1 MAVDMHY
8 TDVVATCVPDLRATR
23 SITVRRAHAAG
34 ENWIVLLSA
43 AGIVIH
49 LCLRF
54 LVHLGSELSNI
65 PLYVAIALGGAPLLW
80 GLTRRLWRREFGS
93 DLLAGLSILT
103 AVLTGQYLVATIIVL
118 MLSGGTALESYATE
132 RAKSVLSALGKRTP
146 TIAHRKTDAG
156 PSDISVD
163 QIGIGDTLV
172 ILPHEIAPVDG
183 TVLEGRGRMDES
195 FLTGE
200 PFEISKTSGSPVL
213 SGALNGEE
221 ALVMVASKFPAES
234 RHAKILEA
242 LQQAE
247 TNRPYLRRLGD
258 TLGAWY
264 TPFAVAIALGAW
276 LVSGDPLRF
285 LAVIVIATPCPM
297 LIAIPVAILGAISL
311 AAKRGIIVRNPAS
324 LERIDGCRTLIFDKT
339 GTLTYGRPV
348 LTEATCVNGFSR
360 AEVLGKAASL
370 EQYSKHP
377 LASAILAAAR
387 EEGVPVDAVSSISE
401 KPGAGLRGIVN
412 GVTVWITGRSQA
424 SIADL
429 PPAVTGLE
437 CLVIFDQRLAGILHF
452 RDEPRRESLSFI
464 SHLTSR
470 HRVKHIMLLSGDR
483 EEEVRHL
490 AGRVGITEV
499 HFSKTPEEK
508 VAIVTAARERDTT
521 LFVGDG
527 INDAPAMLVATAGVA
542 LGSANDITAQAAD
555 AVVLDS
561 SLEKVDELLHISRR
575 MRRIALESAV
585 GGMVLSIAGMLL
597 AATGWLSPIVGA
609 VAQEAIDVA
618 ALVNALRVS
627 FYRRRLADF

>member
-1 MAVDMHY
+1 MHVV
-8 TDVVATCVPDLRATR
+8 DVVSRDK
-23 SITVRRAHAAG
+23 G
-34 ENWIVLLSA
+34 IVVISA
-43 AGIVIH
+43 AGILAH
-49 LCLRF
+49 LGLRF
-54 LVHLGSELSNI
+54 LAHRGAGISNI
-65 PLYVAIALGGAPLLW
+65 PLYGAIALGGAPLVW
-80 GLTRRLWRREFGS
+80 GLARRLWHQEFGA
-93 DLLAGLSILT
+93 DLLAGVSILT
-103 AVLTGQYLVATIIVL
+103 AVLTGQYLVAAIIVL

-156 PSDISVD
+156 PRDILVE
-163 QIGIGDTLV
+163 QINIGDALV

-183 TVLEGRGRMDES
+183 TVVEGRGRMDES

-200 PFEISKTSGSPVL
+200 PFEISKTVGSPVL
-213 SGALNGEE
+213 SGALNGEA
-221 ALVMVASKFPAES
+221 ALVMRASKLPAES

-247 TNRPYLRRLGD
+247 TNRPNLRRLGD
-258 TLGAWY
+258 MLGAWY

-276 LVSGDPLRF
+276 LVSRDPLRF
-285 LAVIVIATPCPM
+285 LAVIVIATPCPL

-339 GTLTYGRPV
+339 GTLTYGRPI
-348 LTEATCVNGFSR
+348 LTEVVCTNGFSR
-360 AEVLGKAASL
+360 ADVLGKAASL

-377 LASAILAAAR
+377 LAGAILAAAR
-387 EEGVPVDAVSSISE
+387 EEHLPLTPVSSISE
-401 KPGAGLRGIVN
+401 TPGAGLRGVIE
-412 GVTVWITGRSQA
+412 GGTVWITGRSQA
-424 SIADL
+424 GVADL
-429 PPAVTGLE
+429 PAAVTGLE
-437 CLVIFDQRLAGILHF
+437 CLVMCGQRLAGILHF
-452 RDEPRRESLSFI
+452 RDEPRRESRSFI
-464 SHLTSR
+464 SHLIPR
-470 HRVKHIMLLSGDR
+470 HGVKRVMLLSGDR

-542 LGSANDITAQAAD
+542 LGSSNDITAQAAD

-585 GGMVLSIAGMLL
+585 GGMVLSMVGMVL
-597 AATGWLSPIVGA
+597 AAGGWMSPIMGA
-609 VAQEAIDVA
+609 VGQEAIDVA
-618 ALVNALRVS
+618 AVLNALRIS

>member
-1 MAVDMHY
+1 MF
-8 TDVVATCVPDLRATR
+8 
-23 SITVRRAHAAG
+23 RR
-34 ENWIVLLSA
+34 NWIVLLAA
-43 AGIVIH
+43 AGIGTH

-54 LVHLGSELSNI
+54 LLHLEAGISDL
-65 PLYVAIALGGAPLLW
+65 PLYAAIAIGGAPLLW
-80 GLTRRLWRREFGS
+80 ALLRRLWNREFGA

-132 RAKSVLSALGKRTP
+132 HAKSVLSALGKRTP

-156 PSDISVD
+156 LRDISVD
-163 QIGIGDTLV
+163 QIVIGDTLV

-183 TVLEGRGRMDES
+183 TVTEGHGRMDES

-200 PFEISKTSGSPVL
+200 PFEISKTSGSLVL

-221 ALVMVASKFPAES
+221 ALVMVASKLPGES

-247 TNRPYLRRLGD
+247 TNRPHLRRLGD

-264 TPFAVAIALGAW
+264 TPFAVAIGLGAW
-276 LVSGDPLRF
+276 YASGDSLRF
-285 LAVIVIATPCPM
+285 LAVIVIATPCPL
-297 LIAIPVAILGAISL
+297 LIAIPVSILGAISL

-348 LTEATCVNGFSR
+348 LTEVVCANGFSR
-360 AEVLGKAASL
+360 ADVLRKAASV

-377 LASAILAAAR
+377 LSSAILTAAG
-387 EEGVPVDAVSSISE
+387 EEGLPLDSVSSISE
-401 KPGAGLRGIVN
+401 KPGAGLHGIVD
-412 GVTVWITGRSQA
+412 GVAVWITGRSQA
-424 SIADL
+424 GVADL

-437 CLVIFDQRLAGILHF
+437 CLVMCDQRLAGILHF
-452 RDEPRRESLSFI
+452 RDEPRKESRSFI
-464 SHLTSR
+464 SHLMPR
-470 HRVKHIMLLSGDR
+470 HGVKHVMLLSGDR

-490 AGRVGITEV
+490 AGRVGITEL

-542 LGSANDITAQAAD
+542 LGSNNAITAQAAD

-585 GGMVLSIAGMLL
+585 GGMALSMVGMLL
-597 AATGWLSPIVGA
+597 AATGWLSPIMGA
-609 VAQEAIDVA
+609 LGQEAIDVA
-618 ALVNALRVS
+618 ALLNALRVS
-627 FYRRRLADF
+627 FYERRLADF